1 MGASLGLAL
10 QTQGWT
16 VLGWDPAPDAL
27 AEAERRGAVNQR
39 LESATA
45 GFEEADLIVLAAPP
59 AASVGTLSRLDT
71 DTLVTDIAG
80 VKAPIIEAASHLRH
94 FVGGHPMTGGAGSG
108 PAFASSTLFHGA
120 MWILTTDDALS
131 SDVDVLADVIRSI
144 GANPVTMSADGHDRI
159 IARISHLPHILAAA
173 LVHLAA
179 GEESAITLAGGG
191 FRDLTRVAASEP
203 EWWTEV
209 LTANSDHLVT
219 AVEELMAS
227 LDQWKA
233 ALDAS
238 KDTVISAALAT
249 ARQQRLSLGERH
261 LQVRVVLFDQPG
273 EIARVG
279 HALEQSRA
287 DVRDFQLRHG
297 EHGGGGILT
306 ISVAPEA
313 AADLREAL
321 VDQGFTFQD

>member
-16 VLGWDPAPDAL
+16 VLAWDPAADAL

-173 LVHLAA
+173 LVQLAA
-179 GEESAITLAGGG
+179 GEESAINLAGGG

>member
-16 VLGWDPAPDAL
+16 VLGWDPAPHAL
-27 AEAERRGAVNQR
+27 AEAERRGAINR
-39 LESATA
+39 RHGSATA
-45 GFEEADLIVLAAPP
+45 GLDEADLIVVAAPP
-59 AASVGTLSRLDT
+59 AASTAILRDLET
-71 DTLVTDIAG
+71 DTLITDIAG
-80 VKAPIIEAASHLRH
+80 VKAPIIGAAAHLRH
-94 FVGGHPMTGGAGSG
+94 FVGGHPMTGGVGGG

-120 MWILTTDDALS
+120 MWILTTDHALA
-131 SDVDVLADVIRSI
+131 SDVDALAEVIRSV
-144 GANPVTMSADGHDRI
+144 GANPVTMSAADHDRI

-173 LVHLAA
+173 LVELAA
-179 GEESAITLAGGG
+179 GDENAISLAGGG

-209 LTANSDHLVT
+209 LTTNSKNVVE
-219 AVEELMAS
+219 AVDELMAS
-227 LDQWKA
+227 LGRWKL
-233 ALDAS
+233 ALEGS
-238 KDTVISAALAT
+238 QETVVSAALAA
-249 ARQQRLSLGERH
+249 ARQQRLELGERH

-279 HALEQSRA
+279 HALELSRA

-306 ISVAPEA
+306 ISVAPVT

-321 VDQGFTFQD
+321 VDQGFTLQS